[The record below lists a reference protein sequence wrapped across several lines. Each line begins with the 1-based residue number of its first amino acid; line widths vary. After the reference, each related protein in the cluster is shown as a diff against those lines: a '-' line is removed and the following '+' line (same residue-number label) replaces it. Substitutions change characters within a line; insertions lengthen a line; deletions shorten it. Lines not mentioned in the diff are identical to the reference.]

1 MMKNYNDSNKNNDI
15 MIPLVKCVIG
25 GNRNVRKSER
35 KFPFFRIIDAPS
47 PDQQG
52 ALSALY
58 SLNWD
63 IYLETYKSN
72 YNLVISLF

>member
-1 MMKNYNDSNKNNDI
+1 MCYRGKQECPEKWKKI
-15 MIPLVKCVIG
+15 
-25 GNRNVRKSER
+25 
-35 KFPFFRIIDAPS
+35 PFFQVLFRIVDINAAS

-58 SLNWD
+58 SLKWD
-63 IYLETYKSN
+63 IYLEKYKSN

>member
-1 MMKNYNDSNKNNDI
+1 MSGK
-15 MIPLVKCVIG
+15 VKE
-25 GNRNVRKSER
+25 NSL
-35 KFPFFRIIDAPS
+35 FFRIIDNAAS